1 MPELTYD
8 NIIQDL
14 QNKIYAPV
22 YLLSGE
28 ESFFIDSITNFM
40 EENILDAMEREFNQT
55 ILYGLDTSIP
65 SLINLARSYPMSAN
79 YQVIIVK
86 EAQNL
91 KEMGDLLSYCE
102 KPAESTILVFAYKH
116 KDFDKR
122 KSLYKAIKKQGVIFH
137 SKKMWENKIPN
148 WIQSHLEKN
157 GFKIHPRESALLAD
171 YMGNDLSKISTE
183 LKKLTINLK
192 KGATITMDVI
202 EENIGISKDFNVFSL
217 TDALAERDIVKANQ
231 IVQYFIG
238 DEKNHSIHGLLPMMH
253 SFFYKSLVYYQ
264 LENKSDKK
272 SVAAKLGV
280 HPFTVDRYI
289 QCARNFKAMKLF
301 SIIGYLKEAD
311 LKAKG
316 VGATNNTSNGELLKE
331 LIYKILH

>member
-1 MPELTYD
+1 MPELSYE
-8 NIIQDL
+8 NIIKDL
-14 QNKIYAPV
+14 QNKIYYPV

-28 ESFFIDSITNFM
+28 ESFFIDSITTFM

-55 ILYGLDTSIP
+55 IVYGLDTDIS

-79 YQVIIVK
+79 YQVVIVK

-91 KEMGDLLSYCE
+91 KDMGEMLKYFE
-102 KPAESTILVFAYKH
+102 HPAETTILVFAFKH

-122 KSLYKAIKKQGVIFH
+122 KAVYKAIKKKGVVYH
-137 SKKMWENKIPN
+137 SKKLWENRIPN
-148 WIQSHLEKN
+148 WIQAQLEKQSY
-157 GFKIHPRESALLAD
+157 KIHPRESALLAD
-171 YMGNDLSKISTE
+171 YLGNDLSKINSE

-192 KGATITMDVI
+192 KNATISMDVI
-202 EENIGISKDFNVFSL
+202 EENIGISKDFNVFAL
-217 TDALAERDIVKANQ
+217 TDALAEKNILKANQ

-238 DEKNHSIHGLLPMMH
+238 DEKNHSIHALLPMMH

-264 LENKSDKK
+264 LENKLDKK
-272 SVAAKLGV
+272 TVAAKLGV

-289 QCARNFKAMKLF
+289 QCARNYKAMKLF
-301 SIIGYLKEAD
+301 DIIGYLKEAD

-316 VGATNNTSNGELLKE
+316 LGATNNTTNGELLKE
-331 LIYKILH
+331 LTYKILH

>member
-1 MPELTYD
+1 MPELAYD

-14 QNKIYAPV
+14 QNKIYYPV

-28 ESFFIDSITNFM
+28 ESYFIDSISNYM
-40 EENILDAMEREFNQT
+40 EENILDAMDREFNQT
-55 ILYGLDTSIP
+55 IVYGLDTNIT

-91 KEMGDLLSYCE
+91 KEMGEMLKYFENPS
-102 KPAESTILVFAYKH
+102 ESTILIFAYKH
-116 KDFDKR
+116 KDYDKR
-122 KSLYKAIKKQGVIFH
+122 KAVYKAIKKTGVIFH
-137 SKKMWENKIPN
+137 SKKIWENKVPS
-148 WIQSHLEKN
+148 WIQTQLAKN
-157 GFKIHPRESALLAD
+157 SYKIPPREAALLAD
-171 YMGNDLSKISTE
+171 YLGNSLSKINSE
-183 LKKLTINLK
+183 LNKLTINLK
-192 KGATITMDVI
+192 KGTTITPEII

-217 TDALAERDIVKANQ
+217 TDALAAKDILKANQ

-238 DEKNHSIHGLLPMMH
+238 DEKNHSIHALLPMMH

-264 LENKSDKK
+264 LENKTDKK
-272 SVAAKLGV
+272 NVAAKLGV

-289 QCARNFKAMKLF
+289 QCAKNFKAMKLF
-301 SIIGYLKEAD
+301 AIIGYLKDAD

-316 VGATNNTSNGELLKE
+316 VGATSNTSNGEILKE